1 MTPQELLA
9 AGEIAPAIS
18 AQSALLRA
26 RPTDRDARWLLFVLL
41 CYAAEHDRAILQ
53 LDTLAQQD
61 AAFGMGSVVYRSLVV
76 ADAERAAVL
85 TRAGNPLLPADSPA
99 HVEARLDA
107 LRALREGRAAE
118 ARSALESAE
127 RERPALEGKVD
138 GEPFADLFDSDELL
152 GPVLEV
158 YAGGH
163 YLWLPLERVR
173 TLQIRPP
180 KHQLELLWLPAE
192 LEDAAGDTATVHLP
206 ALYHGSAHADDARL
220 RGGLMTE
227 WREQDGRV
235 VRGFGQKVLLAL
247 RGGEEREVALRELR
261 ALEIPQPRPSEG
273 DRG

>member
-1 MTPQELLA
+1 MSPQELLA
-9 AGEIAPAIS
+9 AGEIAQAIS
-18 AQSALLRA
+18 AQSAVLRA
-26 RPTDRDARWLLFVLL
+26 RPTDRDARWFLFVLL
-41 CYAAEHDRAILQ
+41 CYAGEHDRAILQ
-53 LDTLAQQD
+53 LDTLTQQD

-76 ADAERAAVL
+76 ADAERSAVL
-85 TRAGNPLLPADSPA
+85 TRAGNPLLPSDSPA
-99 HVEARLDA
+99 HVEARLEA
-107 LRALREGRAAE
+107 LRALREGRAAD
-118 ARSALESAE
+118 ATSALERAE
-127 RERPALEGKVD
+127 RARPALEGKAD
-138 GEPFADLFDSDELL
+138 GESFSDLFDSDELL

-158 YAGGH
+158 FAGGH

-206 ALYHGSAHADDARL
+206 ALYHGSAAADDARL

-227 WREQDGRV
+227 WREQNGPV

-247 RGGEEREVALRELR
+247 RGGEDREVALRELR
-261 ALEIPQPRPSEG
+261 TLEISKPPSSEG

>member
-9 AGEIAPAIS
+9 AGEIAQAIS
-18 AQSALLRA
+18 AQSGVLRA
-26 RPTDRDARWLLFVLL
+26 RPTDRDARWFLFVLL
-41 CYAAEHDRAILQ
+41 CYAGEHDRAMLQ

-61 AAFGMGSVVYRSLVV
+61 AEFGMGSVVYRSLVV

-99 HVEARLDA
+99 HVEARLEA
-107 LRALREGRAAE
+107 LRALREGRPAD
-118 ARSALESAE
+118 ARSALERAE
-127 RERPALEGKVD
+127 RARPALEGKVD
-138 GEPFADLFDSDELL
+138 GEAFADLYDSDELL
-152 GPVLEV
+152 GPVLELF
-158 YAGGH
+158 AGGH

-192 LEDAAGDTATVHLP
+192 LEDMAGDTATVHLP
-206 ALYHGSAHADDARL
+206 ALYHGSVASEDPRL
-220 RGGLMTE
+220 RAGLMTE
-227 WREQDGRV
+227 WREQDGLV
-235 VRGFGQKVLLAL
+235 VRGLGQKVLLAQ

-261 ALEIPQPRPSEG
+261 TLEISKPLPGEG